1 MEHVISAT
9 DSETRPSV
17 SVTLEEIDEVL
28 DQVAAASPLHGAA
41 GNGHEAVMS
50 LLLENGAD
58 IEMKEIDGGTTLAVA
73 IDNGSACEGCQS
85 GLLVLDHCE

>member
-1 MEHVISAT
+1 
-9 DSETRPSV
+9 
-17 SVTLEEIDEVL
+17 VTLEEINEVL

-58 IEMKEIDGGTTLAVA
+58 IEMKEVEGGTPLAVA
-73 IDNGSACEGCQS
+73 IDNGSEAVIK
-85 GLLVLDHCE
+85 LLLAKGAKVDYLYWITVSEPGSS